1 MDAPHFLYSVGDGY
15 VSCFFFGTVVNNA
28 AVSICA
34 QALMGEMFL
43 FLESIHLRVGWL
55 GHMVSLC

>member
-15 VSCFFFGTVVNNA
+15 VSCFFLGTVVNNA

-43 FLESIHLRVGWL
+43 FLESEWGGW
-55 GHMVSLC
+55 VIWYLCVNL

>member
-28 AVSICA
+28 AMNICM
-34 QALMGEMFL
+34 QVLVGEMFL
-43 FLESIHLRVGWL
+43 FL
-55 GHMVSLC
+55 